1 MKLISSLFLNP
12 LPHHKKYLCGNLFN
26 ANEILTETGL
36 EQSNLMHLWT
46 QFSESTNCWFLTL
59 LHRLPFMVSCSGY
72 CPPEF
77 IEQNYVSNKF
87 DIFSLGVVMI
97 KIIAGSEGYRKTA
110 EMHSQEFIYHVS
122 RVPYIKISGYILYIC
137 KPQVIFCNV

>member
-1 MKLISSLFLNP
+1 
-12 LPHHKKYLCGNLFN
+12 
-26 ANEILTETGL
+26 
-36 EQSNLMHLWT
+36 
-46 QFSESTNCWFLTL
+46 
-59 LHRLPFMVSCSGY
+59 MVSCSGY

-110 EMHSQEFIYHVS
+110 DMPSQEFIYHVS
-122 RVPYIKISGYILYIC
+122 RVPYIKISGYIFYIYTNL
-137 KPQVIFCNV
+137 K